1 MALRF
6 RPPVETEE
14 IGHRPGSVPLVVL
27 ALCVLLLG
35 GGFAVRHSPRH
46 PSPTTTIAAAV
57 TTPTAKPAQILTL
70 PDGRQTSL
78 TQGAPEDYET
88 LPFVPEL
95 DRACWWNQRPTA
107 EHGATIVVGQARRGD
122 VNGPFAGLY
131 RITEGQ
137 RLFLSA
143 RPDISRSYQVT
154 DVRDLPRRQMRT
166 LLTEQVSRRGAHRL
180 VLVTSDD
187 TSTAA
192 PSSGRGRVVVATR
205 V

>member
-35 GGFAVRHSPRH
+35 GGFAVRHSPPR
-46 PSPTTTIAAAV
+46 PSSTTTIAAPV
-57 TTPTAKPAQILTL
+57 TAKPAQILTL
-70 PDGRQTSL
+70 PDGRQASL
-78 TQGAPEDYET
+78 TPGAPDDYET
-88 LPFVPEL
+88 LPFVSEL

-122 VNGPFAGLY
+122 VSGPFAGLY

-143 RPDISRSYQVT
+143 QPDISRSYQVT
-154 DVRDLPRRQMRT
+154 DVRDLSRRQIRT

-192 PSSGRGRVVVATR
+192 PPSGRGRVVVAAR